1 MSLFVDTSA
10 ILALVDADQE
20 RHQAVSSAWE
30 AALDSGRALYTSN
43 YVLVE
48 TFALVQRRLGLA
60 AARDVS
66 TALVPLLNP
75 LWIDETLHETALA
88 AMLAAGHRSLSLVDC
103 ASFEIMRRHG
113 LGDALT
119 LDRDFA
125 RQGFRV
131 TPAPGARNA

>member
-20 RHQAVSSAWE
+20 RHRAVSAAWE
-30 AALDSGRALYTSN
+30 AALDSDRALYTSN

-66 TALVPLLNP
+66 TTLVPLLRA
-75 LWIDETLHETALA
+75 LWVDETLHETALA
-88 AMLAAGHRSLSLVDC
+88 AVLAAGSRSLSLVDC
-103 ASFEIMRRHG
+103 TSFEIMRRHG
-113 LGDALT
+113 LGEALT

-131 TPAPGARNA
+131 APAPAGRTA

>member
-1 MSLFVDTSA
+1 M
-10 ILALVDADQE
+10 
-20 RHQAVSSAWE
+20 
-30 AALDSGRALYTSN
+30 
-43 YVLVE
+43 LVE

>member
-20 RHQAVSSAWE
+20 RHQAVSGAWD

-48 TFALVQRRLGLA
+48 TLALVQRRLGLA

-66 TALVPLLNP
+66 TALMPLLSA
-75 LWIDETLHETALA
+75 LWVDETLHETALA
-88 AMLAAGHRSLSLVDC
+88 AVLAAGSRGLSLVDC
-103 ASFEIMRRHG
+103 TSFEIMRRHG
-113 LGDALT
+113 LGEALT
-119 LDRDFA
+119 LDHDFA

-131 TPAPGARNA
+131 APAPGARNA